1 MPRVAR
7 DHCHWLR
14 APPSALRLR
23 LVWLQVPAGIRS
35 LALARDGKGGSG
47 AGMAETKLSAEGDT
61 AGSEPAGASRSA
73 VDPALAR
80 HIETLRRNLLDIGTR
95 NRLVS
100 APLRST
106 RANAL
111 EVIDEKA
118 DRVFGALWRDGAVFT
133 FAANETAQPAAA
145 ADGQRHGEDG
155 ASPAPVY
162 IPVDEPGD
170 AGIAARH
177 TDNRLQTRLPAEPL
191 QKRLLALQRDSILFE
206 EEQGA
211 NILFLAIGFLGWFEA
226 ESSDVERHAP
236 LLLIPVVLERD
247 RVRSRFRLR
256 RRDDDLEPNLSLQAK
271 LKQDFGLDLPGLPE
285 GEDWPP
291 SDYFALV
298 EQAIATRARWRVE
311 PDAMLLG
318 FFSFSKF
325 LIYRD
330 LDPAVWPAAAGLDRN
345 AMVNGLLSQGFDEPP
360 LPIGEDQ
367 NLDALLA
374 PADLG
379 HVLDADS
386 SQAAV
391 VKMAADGR
399 SMVVQGPPGTGK
411 SQTIANLI
419 AAAARQG
426 KSILFVAEKM
436 AALQV
441 VHDRLRACGLD
452 ALCLELHSS
461 KANKKAVL
469 EELGRTL
476 ELGRVTDGAADI
488 AADLTHARDR
498 LNALSALLHTPLDG
512 LSESPFRTI
521 AALVQARESGLP
533 PPDFALDVARI
544 KGAGQAADA
553 ASALHVLVSRVA
565 SAGPSAR
572 HPWRGATRRLTPVER
587 DRLAG
592 QLHELRTRAAGLRAA
607 MVHGAALLGGLNG
620 DIAAREADL
629 LRWLDHLGRMPGEM
643 RALVEQEA
651 LRLDPAKARTLL
663 DAADA
668 VARALTEASTHTSE
682 VGLSQDWSAVRA
694 AIASRGRSFFRFLSG
709 EFRRSVALLDSVS
722 LTGATRV
729 HDERLRRLDG
739 IMALQRAT
747 RQLAAHEEH
756 GRAAFGRR
764 WQGQQTSTADL
775 RLAVDWYAAGQGLPG
790 ATAQL
795 DGTIRAVA
803 ESGAVAAAAADARA
817 RLESFEE
824 IWGAVTSTLGLDR
837 AAALDDADCPSGA
850 TDARPGVDAIDRR
863 AALWIDALDRI
874 EEWFGLVE
882 AEGAGRAAGLD
893 PIVDRL
899 ATGALDPARAAAT
912 WRYARAEAMWDHMIA
927 RAPDLAS
934 LRGDERSRLVAQFR
948 DLERK
953 LFVATAAEVA
963 ARHAEG
969 MPSGA
974 QGEMGFVRG
983 QIARRRGH
991 ASIRRLMESAGRAVQ
1006 RIKPVFLMSPISV
1019 AQFLP
1024 PGSVAFDLVLMDEA
1038 SQMRPEDAIGA
1049 IARGGSVVV
1058 VGDSKQLPP
1067 TSFFDRTLG
1076 DAADAPDDE
1085 DAAEGAATVAA
1096 GAMESILTLCQARGL
1111 PARTLQWH
1119 YRSRHPSLIEVS
1131 NQAFYESKLKFP
1143 PSPERAGRDGLVFRR
1158 IAGVYDR
1165 GRTRTNAIEAR
1176 AVADAVIAHARE
1188 TPDLSLGVAT
1198 LSVAQRDAI
1207 LAELEL
1213 LRADHPDRE
1222 SFFDRGRADP
1232 FFVKNLENVQGDERD
1247 VIFVSICYARDPAGY
1262 MAQGFG
1268 PVSANGGE
1276 RRLNV
1281 LFTRA
1286 RRRCEIFASIG
1297 HGDIELRGAGVP
1309 VGRRVLHAYLKF
1321 AETGQTD
1328 VPAPTGRDADSDF
1341 EIAVGNRIR
1350 AAGYEVDYQVG
1361 SAGFRIDIGVRDP
1374 ASANAYLL
1382 GVECDGATYH
1392 SALWARERDRLRQQV
1407 LESKGWRLHRI
1418 WSTDWFNRPDDA
1430 FAKVLAA
1437 IEAAK
1442 AAHESDLEA
1451 EREARQARETAV
1463 RIERKPVP
1471 AAEAASVP
1479 YVEADV
1485 ARIAA
1490 YDEAHLVPV
1499 GALARYVTEVVTVE
1513 QPVHGDEVA
1522 RRVARAWGAQRVGSR
1537 IRASVDK
1544 ALAAAKADGRLVGG
1558 PFWATRDGIVRVRDR
1573 GAVQSTTLRQPANL
1587 PPAEIDLA
1595 ILGAVERSIA
1605 ISPDEAARAVAE
1617 AMGFG
1622 ALSAQLRTIMLE
1634 RVRHLVSTSALGEKD
1649 GLLRGKE

>member
-1 MPRVAR
+1 MVGSTPSPQGGVAE
-7 DHCHWLR
+7 
-14 APPSALRLR
+14 
-23 LVWLQVPAGIRS
+23 AGSDVGTR
-35 LALARDGKGGSG
+35 RDG
-47 AGMAETKLSAEGDT
+47 
-61 AGSEPAGASRSA
+61 
-73 VDPALAR
+73 VDPALVR
-80 HIETLRRNLLDIGTR
+80 DIETLRRNLLDIGTR

-118 DRVFGALWRDGAVFT
+118 DRVFGALWRDGTAFT
-133 FAANETAQPAAA
+133 FAHNETAQPAPATEEQG
-145 ADGQRHGEDG
+145 DGEGD
-155 ASPAPVY
+155 ASPVPVY
-162 IPVDEPGD
+162 IPAEEPTEG
-170 AGIAARH
+170 GVAARH
-177 TDNRLQTRLPAEPL
+177 KDNRLQTRLQVELL

-211 NILFLAIGFLGWFEA
+211 NILFFAIGFLKWVEA
-226 ESSDVERHAP
+226 EGSESERFAP
-236 LLLIPVVLERD
+236 LLLVPVALERD

-256 RRDDDLEPNLSLQAK
+256 RRDDDIEVNLSLQAK
-271 LKQDFGLDLPGLPE
+271 LKQDFGLDLPELPE
-285 GEDWPP
+285 GEDWQP
-291 SDYFALV
+291 SDYFARV
-298 EQAIATRARWRVE
+298 EQAIATKAHWHVE
-311 PDAMLLG
+311 RDAMLLG

-330 LDPAVWPAAAGLDRN
+330 LDPAMWPAATGLDRN
-345 AMVNGLLSQGFDEPP
+345 ALVTGLLSQGFDEPP
-360 LPIGEDQ
+360 LPIGESQ

-374 PADLG
+374 PAELG

-441 VHDRLRACGLD
+441 VHERLRACGLD
-452 ALCLELHSS
+452 ALCLELHSH

-469 EELGRTL
+469 EELERTL
-476 ELGRVTDGAADI
+476 ELGRVTAGAADI
-488 AADLTHARDR
+488 AGDVEQARDR
-498 LNALSALLHTPLDG
+498 LNALSALLHTPLDA
-512 LSESPFRTI
+512 LAESPFRTI
-521 AALVQARESGLP
+521 ASLVHARESGLA
-533 PPDFALDVARI
+533 PPDFALDVETL
-544 KGAGQAADA
+544 KGAGQAGQA
-553 ASALHVLVSRVA
+553 AATLEVLVSRMA
-565 SAGPSAR
+565 NAGPSTR
-572 HPWRGATRRLTPVER
+572 HPWRGVARRLTPVER
-587 DRLAG
+587 DRLGA
-592 QLHELRTRAAGLRAA
+592 ELPRLRMAAGELQDA
-607 MVHGAALLGGLNG
+607 MARGAGLLGGLTG
-620 DIAAREADL
+620 DLAAREADL
-629 LRWLDHLGRMPGEM
+629 LRWLDHFGRMPGEM
-643 RALVEQEA
+643 RSLVEHEA
-651 LRLDPAKARTLL
+651 LRRDPAR
-663 DAADA
+663 
-668 VARALTEASTHTSE
+668 ARALLGTAHSVAKALAEVSAHTSE
-682 VGLSQDWSAVRA
+682 VGLAQDWSAARM
-694 AIASRGRSFFRFLSG
+694 AIASRGKSFFRFLSG

-722 LTGATRV
+722 LTGPTRT
-729 HDERLRRLDG
+729 HDERLRRLDA

-747 RQLAAHEEH
+747 RELAAEQEH
-756 GRAAFGRR
+756 GLAAFGRR
-764 WQGQQTSTADL
+764 WQGQKTDTADL
-775 RLAVDWYAAGQGLPG
+775 AVVVDWYAAAQGLPG
-790 ATAQL
+790 AAALL
-795 DGTIRAVA
+795 DDTIRAVA
-803 ESGAVAAAAADARA
+803 ESDAVAEAAGEATS
-817 RLESFEE
+817 RLQSFEA
-824 IWGAVTSTLGLDR
+824 IWSALTSTLGLDVP
-837 AAALDDADCPSGA
+837 AAFDGA
-850 TDARPGVDAIDRR
+850 TARPGASAIDER
-863 AALWIDALDRI
+863 AALWIAALDRL
-874 EEWFGLVE
+874 EEWFGLVA
-882 AEGAGRAAGLD
+882 AEGACRASGLD

-899 ATGALDPARAAAT
+899 ASGALDPGRAAAL
-912 WRYARAEAMWDHMIA
+912 WRYARAEALWGHMIA
-927 RAPDLAS
+927 RVPELAT
-934 LRGDERSRLVAQFR
+934 LRGDERSALVAQFR

-953 LFVATAAEVA
+953 LFVATAEEVA

-969 MPSGA
+969 IPSGA
-974 QGEMGFVRG
+974 QGEMGFIRG

-1024 PGSVAFDLVLMDEA
+1024 PGSAVFDLVLMDEA

-1076 DAADAPDDE
+1076 DSADEPDD
-1085 DAAEGAATVAA
+1085 DGGTDGAATVAA

-1131 NQAFYESKLKFP
+1131 NQAFYENRLKFP

-1158 IAGVYDR
+1158 VAGVYDR
-1165 GRTRTNAIEAR
+1165 GKTRTNALEAR

-1198 LSVAQRDAI
+1198 LSVPQRDAI

-1213 LRADHPDRE
+1213 LRADHPDLE
-1222 SFFDRGRADP
+1222 SFFDRARADP

-1268 PVSANGGE
+1268 PVSSNGGE

-1286 RRRCEIFASIG
+1286 RRRCEIFSSIG
-1297 HGDIELRGAGVP
+1297 HGDIELRGASVP

-1328 VPAPTGRDADSDF
+1328 VPMATGRDADSEF

-1350 AAGYEVDYQVG
+1350 SAGYEVDYQVG

-1382 GVECDGATYH
+1382 GVECDGASYH

-1418 WSTDWFNRPDDA
+1418 WSTDWFNRPDDELA
-1430 FAKVLAA
+1430 RLLAA
-1437 IEAAK
+1437 IAAAK
-1442 AAHESDLEA
+1442 AAHASDLAA
-1451 EREARQARETAV
+1451 ERDVREARETAI
-1463 RIERKPVP
+1463 RIERESAP
-1471 AAEAASVP
+1471 AAEPVSVP
-1479 YVEADV
+1479 YVEAAV

-1490 YDEAHLVPV
+1490 YDEAHLVPT
-1499 GALARYVTEVVTVE
+1499 GALARYVTEVVAVE
-1513 QPVHGDEVA
+1513 QPVHADEVA
-1522 RRVARAWGAQRVGSR
+1522 RRVARAWGAQRAGSR
-1537 IRASVDK
+1537 IRTSVDK
-1544 ALAAAKADGRLVGG
+1544 ALAAAKADGKLLGG
-1558 PFWATRDGIVRVRDR
+1558 PFWTTPGGAVRVRER
-1573 GAVQSTTLRQPANL
+1573 SAVDSTSLRQPANL
-1587 PPAEIDLA
+1587 PPAELDLA
-1595 ILGAVERSIA
+1595 ILEAVERSIA
-1605 ISPDEAARAVAE
+1605 ISADEAARAVAE
-1617 AMGFG
+1617 ALGFA
-1622 ALSAQLRTIMLE
+1622 ALSAQLKAVVLD
-1634 RVRHLVSTSALGEKD
+1634 RVGQLVSQKTLSEKD
-1649 GLLRGKE
+1649 GLLRRET

>member
-1 MPRVAR
+1 MAESTPSSQDGVA
-7 DHCHWLR
+7 D
-14 APPSALRLR
+14 
-23 LVWLQVPAGIRS
+23 AGI
-35 LALARDGKGGSG
+35 AGGTGRDNV
-47 AGMAETKLSAEGDT
+47 APT
-61 AGSEPAGASRSA
+61 
-73 VDPALAR
+73 LAR
-80 HIETLRRNLLDIGTR
+80 HIEMLRRNLLDIGTR

-106 RANAL
+106 RANVL

-118 DRVFGALWRDGAVFT
+118 DRVFAALWREGTSFT
-133 FAANETAQPAAA
+133 FAPNDTMQPAPPPGQPP
-145 ADGQRHGEDG
+145 ADEDD
-155 ASPAPVY
+155 ASPVPIY
-162 IPVDEPGD
+162 IPVEEPTEG
-170 AGIAARH
+170 GVAARH
-177 TDNRLQTRLPAEPL
+177 KDNRLQTRLQVEPL

-211 NILFLAIGFLGWFEA
+211 NILFFAIGFLKWVEA
-226 ESSDVERHAP
+226 EGSDSERYAP
-236 LLLIPVVLERD
+236 LLLVPVSLERD

-256 RRDDDLEPNLSLQAK
+256 RRDDDIEVNLSLQAK
-271 LKQDFGLDLPGLPE
+271 LKQDFGLDLPELPE
-285 GEDWPP
+285 GEDWQP
-291 SDYFALV
+291 SDYVAAV
-298 EQAIATRARWRVE
+298 EQAIATKAQWRVE
-311 PDAMLLG
+311 RDAMLLG

-330 LDPAVWPAAAGLDRN
+330 LDPDVWPEAAGLDRN
-345 AMVNGLLSQGFDEPP
+345 ALVAGLLSQGFDEAP
-360 LPIGEDQ
+360 LPIGETQ

-374 PADLG
+374 PAELG

-441 VHDRLRACGLD
+441 VHDRLRASGLD
-452 ALCLELHSS
+452 ALCLELHSH

-469 EELGRTL
+469 EELERTL
-476 ELGRVTDGAADI
+476 ELGRVTGGTSDI
-488 AADLTHARDR
+488 AVDVKHTRDR
-498 LNALSALLHTPLDG
+498 LNALSALLHTPMDG

-521 AALVQARESGLP
+521 AALVHARDSGLA
-533 PPDFALDVARI
+533 PPDFTLDVEKL
-544 KGAGQAADA
+544 KGAAEAAHA
-553 ASALHVLVSRVA
+553 ASALEVLANRTA
-565 SAGPSAR
+565 AAGPSAR
-572 HPWRGATRRLTPVER
+572 HPWRGVARRLTPVER
-587 DRLAG
+587 DRLGA
-592 QLHELRTRAAGLRAA
+592 QLPKLRSKAAELQAA
-607 MVHGAALLGGLNG
+607 MARGAALLGGLNG
-620 DIAAREADL
+620 DVAGCETDL
-629 LRWLDHLGRMPGEM
+629 LRWLDHFGRMPGEM
-643 RALVEQEA
+643 PSLLEQEA
-651 LRLDPAKARTLL
+651 LRRDPARARALL

-668 VARALTEASTHTSE
+668 VAKALTEASTHTSD
-682 VGLSQDWSAVRA
+682 VGLAQDWSAVRL
-694 AIASRGRSFFRFLSG
+694 AIASRGKSFFRFLSG

-722 LTGATRV
+722 LTGPTKG
-729 HDERLRRLDG
+729 HDERLRRLDA
-739 IMALQRAT
+739 IMAVQLAT
-747 RQLAAHEEH
+747 RQLAAEDER
-756 GRAAFGRR
+756 GRAVFGRH
-764 WQGQQTSTADL
+764 WQGQQTNTADL
-775 RLAVDWYAAGQGLPG
+775 MAAVDWYAAGQSLPG
-790 ATAQL
+790 ASDLL
-795 DGTIRAVA
+795 DAAIRAVT
-803 ESGAVAAAAADARA
+803 ESGAVAAAAADVKSLRQ
-817 RLESFEE
+817 SFEE
-824 IWGAVTSTLGLDR
+824 IWAAVTAALGLDVL
-837 AAALDDADCPSGA
+837 AAFDDANAPPADS
-850 TDARPGVDAIDRR
+850 RPGVTAIDQR
-863 AALWIDALDRI
+863 AALWIAALDRL
-874 EEWFGLVE
+874 EEWFGVVA
-882 AEGAGRAAGLD
+882 AEGACRAAGLD

-899 ATGALDPARAAAT
+899 ASGALDPALAAAA
-912 WRYARAEAMWDHMIA
+912 WRYARAEAMWGHMIA
-927 RAPDLAS
+927 RVPDLAT
-934 LRGDERSRLVAQFR
+934 LRGDERSSLVAQFR

-953 LFVATAAEVA
+953 LFVATAGEVA

-969 MPSGA
+969 LPSGA
-974 QGEMGFVRG
+974 QGEMGFIRG

-991 ASIRRLMESAGRAVQ
+991 ASIRRLMENAGRAVQ

-1076 DAADAPDDE
+1076 DSAEAPDD
-1085 DAAEGAATVAA
+1085 DSGSEGAATVAA

-1131 NQAFYESKLKFP
+1131 NQAFYENKLKFP

-1158 IAGVYDR
+1158 VAGVYDR
-1165 GRTRTNAIEAR
+1165 GKTRTNALEAR
-1176 AVADAVIAHARE
+1176 AVAEAAIAHARE

-1198 LSVAQRDAI
+1198 LSVPQRDAI
-1207 LAELEL
+1207 LAQLEL
-1213 LRADHPDRE
+1213 LRADHPDLE
-1222 SFFDRGRADP
+1222 SFFDRARADP

-1247 VIFVSICYARDPAGY
+1247 VIFVSICYARDAAGY

-1268 PVSANGGE
+1268 PVSSTGGE

-1297 HGDIELRGAGVP
+1297 HGDIELRGAMVP

-1328 VPAPTGRDADSDF
+1328 APAATGREADSEF

-1350 AAGYEVDYQVG
+1350 SAGYEVDYQVG

-1418 WSTDWFNRPDDA
+1418 WSTDWFNRPADEL
-1430 FAKVLAA
+1430 AKLLAA
-1437 IEAAK
+1437 LSAAK
-1442 AAHESDLEA
+1442 AAHASDLEA
-1451 EREARQARETAV
+1451 EREERKARETAI
-1463 RIERKPVP
+1463 RIERDSSP
-1471 AAEAASVP
+1471 AAAAISVP

-1485 ARIAA
+1485 AKIAA
-1490 YDEAHLVPV
+1490 YDEAHLVPA
-1499 GALARYVTEVVTVE
+1499 GAMARYVTAVVTVE
-1513 QPVHGDEVA
+1513 QPVHADEVA
-1522 RRVARAWGAQRVGSR
+1522 RRVARAWGAQRAGSR

-1544 ALAAAKADGRLVGG
+1544 ALATAKADGKLSGG
-1558 PFWATRDGIVRVRDR
+1558 PFWSTPDGAVRVRDR
-1573 GAVQSTTLRQPANL
+1573 SAVESTTLRQPANL

-1595 ILGAVERSIA
+1595 IVEAVERSIA

-1617 AMGFG
+1617 ALGFA
-1622 ALSAQLRTIMLE
+1622 ALSAQLRAVVLE
-1634 RVRHLVSTSALGEKD
+1634 RVRELVSETTLSEKD
-1649 GLLRGKE
+1649 GLLRRET

>member
-1 MPRVAR
+1 
-7 DHCHWLR
+7 
-14 APPSALRLR
+14 
-23 LVWLQVPAGIRS
+23 
-35 LALARDGKGGSG
+35 
-47 AGMAETKLSAEGDT
+47 MAETKLSAEGGT
-61 AGSEPAGASRSA
+61 AGCEPAAASRGV
-73 VDPALAR
+73 VDPALTR
-80 HIETLRRNLLDIGTR
+80 RIETLRRNLLDIGTR

-100 APLRST
+100 APLRSS

-118 DRVFGALWRDGAVFT
+118 DRVFGALWRDGTAFT

-145 ADGQRHGEDG
+145 ADGQEDDEG
-155 ASPAPVY
+155 GTSAVPVY
-162 IPVDEPGD
+162 IPADEPGD
-170 AGIAARH
+170 GGIATRH

-226 ESSDVERHAP
+226 DSSDVERHAP
-236 LLLIPVVLERD
+236 LILVPVSLERD

-256 RRDDDLEPNLSLQAK
+256 RRDDDLEVNLSLQAK
-271 LKQDFGLDLPGLPE
+271 LAQDFGLDLPGLPE
-285 GEDWPP
+285 GEDWQP

-298 EQAIATRARWRVE
+298 EQAIAMRARWRVE
-311 PDAMLLG
+311 RDAMLLG

-330 LDPAVWPAAAGLDRN
+330 LDPAMWPAAAGLDGN

-360 LPIGEDQ
+360 LPIGEGQ
-367 NLDALLA
+367 NLDAMLA

-426 KSILFVAEKM
+426 KTILFVAEKM
-436 AALQV
+436 AALEV
-441 VHDRLRACGLD
+441 VHSRLRACGLD
-452 ALCLELHSS
+452 ALCLELHSN

-476 ELGRVTDGAADI
+476 ELGRVTDGAAGI

-521 AALVQARESGLP
+521 AALVQARESGLS
-533 PPDFALDVARI
+533 PPDFAVDVERI

-553 ASALHVLVSRVA
+553 ASTLHVLVSRMA

-572 HPWRGATRRLTPVER
+572 HPWRGTTRRLTPVER

-592 QLHELRTRAAGLRAA
+592 QLHELRTRAGGLRAA
-607 MVHGAALLGGLNG
+607 MAHGAALLGGLNG
-620 DIAAREADL
+620 DVAARETDL

-643 RALVEQEA
+643 RALVDQEA
-651 LRLDPAKARTLL
+651 LRIDPARARTLL

-668 VARALTEASTHTSE
+668 VARALTEASAHTSE
-682 VGLSQDWSAVRA
+682 VGLSQDWSAVRT
-694 AIASRGRSFFRFLSG
+694 AIASRGRSLFRFLSG

-722 LTGATRV
+722 RTGATRA

-739 IMALQRAT
+739 IMALQHAT
-747 RQLAAHEEH
+747 RQLAAQEEH

-764 WQGQQTSTADL
+764 WQGLQTSTADL
-775 RLAVDWYAAGQGLPG
+775 RLAVDWYAAGQSLPG
-790 ATAQL
+790 ATALL

-824 IWGAVTSTLGLDR
+824 IWGAVASTLGLDR
-837 AAALDDADCPSGA
+837 AAAFDAAETPSSA
-850 TDARPGVDAIDRR
+850 ADTRPGADAIDRR
-863 AALWIDALDRI
+863 AALWIGALDRI

-882 AEGAGRAAGLD
+882 AEVAGRAAGLD

-912 WRYARAEAMWDHMIA
+912 WRYARAEAMWDHMLA
-927 RAPDLAS
+927 RAPELGS
-934 LRGDERSRLVAQFR
+934 LRGDERTSLVERFR
-948 DLERK
+948 DLEGR
-953 LFVATAAEVA
+953 LFVATAGEVA

-969 MPSGA
+969 IPSGA
-974 QGEMGFVRG
+974 QGEMGFIRG

-991 ASIRRLMESAGRAVQ
+991 ASIRRLMENAGRAVQ

-1076 DAADAPDDE
+1076 DAADPTDDE
-1085 DAAEGAATVAA
+1085 DAADGAATVAA

-1131 NQAFYESKLKFP
+1131 NQAFYESRLKFP

-1158 IAGVYDR
+1158 VAGIYDR
-1165 GRTRTNAIEAR
+1165 GRTRANAIEAR
-1176 AVADAVIAHARE
+1176 AVAEAVIAHARE
-1188 TPDLSLGVAT
+1188 RPDLSLGVAT

-1213 LRADHPDRE
+1213 LRADHPDTE

-1247 VIFVSICYARDPAGY
+1247 VIFVSICYARDAAGY

-1350 AAGYEVDYQVG
+1350 AAGYEVDFQVG

-1392 SALWARERDRLRQQV
+1392 SALWARERDRLRHQV

-1418 WSTDWFNRPDDA
+1418 WSTDWFNRPDDEL
-1430 FAKVLAA
+1430 AKVLAA

-1442 AAHESDLEA
+1442 AAHAADLET
-1451 EREARQARETAV
+1451 EREVRQARETAI
-1463 RIERKPVP
+1463 RIERESAP

-1499 GALARYVTEVVTVE
+1499 GAMARYVTEVVSVE
-1513 QPVHGDEVA
+1513 QPVHADEVV
-1522 RRVARAWGAQRVGSR
+1522 RRVARAWGAQRAGSR
-1537 IRASVDK
+1537 IRASVDR

-1558 PFWATRDGIVRVRDR
+1558 PFWATPDGIVRVRDR
-1573 GAVQSTTLRQPANL
+1573 GAVQSTTLRQPSNL

-1595 ILGAVERSIA
+1595 IFGAVERSIA

-1617 AMGFG
+1617 ALGFA
-1622 ALSAQLRTIMLE
+1622 ALSAQLRAIVLE
-1634 RVRHLVSTSALGEKD
+1634 RIRHLVSASALGEKD